1 VTDDDQRREP
11 RFACQLPAILWRGK
25 RSLSVVTENI
35 SFSGLFLSMAAPPAV
50 RELVE
55 IEIQLPP
62 EDRPV
67 RVHGMVMHA
76 ILRGRDAERVA
87 GIGIE
92 LRALRAE
99 ARAAWERFVRHEQAQ
114 AAVNANK
121 RGSAKERG
129 MKQAPTVSVREEEVS
144 EETIDTWESEEPT
157 HVRPLAPPEKRKR

>member
-1 VTDDDQRREP
+1 M
-11 RFACQLPAILWRGK
+11 G
-25 RSLSVVTENI
+25 
-35 SFSGLFLSMAAPPAV
+35 APPAV

-67 RVHGMVMHA
+67 RVHGMVVHA
-76 ILRGRDAERVA
+76 ILRGTDAERVA

-99 ARAAWERFVRHEQAQ
+99 ARAAWERFVRHEQAR
-114 AAVNANK
+114 AVNANK

-129 MKQAPTVSVREEEVS
+129 MRQAPTVSVREEEVS
-144 EETIDTWESEEPT
+144 EETIDLWESEEPT